1 MRIKY
6 SYKSL
11 SLFEKVSL
19 IYILL
24 WHSCCW
30 HIQHF
35 HRNQKVCP
43 QTDKLQKGNWPH
55 LKKYPFIQAT
65 VYSLSAEPTWI
76 PACTC
81 IFLPGIL
88 STPLSCCH
96 WFLCP
101 LLTAQLFCR
110 VVYTCSLSAYIS
122 YSFLNTLWS
131 EFWPPIATEATLF
144 KLIIG
149 FHVTESGGY
158 FQVSPY
164 LTFK

>member
-1 MRIKY
+1 MNSSLHEVFKISWDAWACREVIFLIHPIRLPETLYARYY
-6 SYKSL
+6 SS
-11 SLFEKVSL
+11 
-19 IYILL
+19 
-24 WHSCCW
+24 
-30 HIQHF
+30 
-35 HRNQKVCP
+35 
-43 QTDKLQKGNWPH
+43 
-55 LKKYPFIQAT
+55 PFIQAT
-65 VYSLSAEPTWI
+65 VYSLSAEPAWI

-131 EFWPPIATEATLF
+131 EFLPPIATEATLF